1 MLTFPVKG
9 GRDLS
14 SPPIRG
20 RVRDG
25 VRVHRTDTVSKVI
38 TSQERRNDQF

>member
-9 GRDLS
+9 GKGLVLA
-14 SPPIRG
+14 PFTG